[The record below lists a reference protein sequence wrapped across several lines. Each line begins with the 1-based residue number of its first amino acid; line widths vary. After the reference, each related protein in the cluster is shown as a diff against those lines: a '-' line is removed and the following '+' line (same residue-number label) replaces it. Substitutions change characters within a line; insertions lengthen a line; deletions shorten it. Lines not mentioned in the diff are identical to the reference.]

1 VVCLVKKK
9 RGHAN
14 SHRCVNH
21 RFTPGLADIDVPP
34 DSNDL
39 LNDAIDA
46 PAQKTYTRAIV
57 GFKSFLVKQTGV
69 DDLDLLVR
77 DEFRLNELGT
87 KHINALYALW
97 QQDGLRGP
105 SAASTFVAA
114 LQHFHPF
121 VRGKVKPMWRAV
133 SSWQQKCPVKH
144 RRAWPPM
151 LILAMMALAA
161 LAGYPEVALM
171 YALSFHCLLRPGE
184 VCNFTVGDILLQDAF
199 GSFFKELAILTIR
212 FPKTRKRGARIQ
224 HTLVVH
230 QG

>member
-1 VVCLVKKK
+1 MSDSSSDLCDHLCVVCGLSCEKE

-34 DSNDL
+34 DSKDL

-77 DEFRLNELGT
+77 DEFLLNELGT

-114 LQHFHPF
+114 LQHFPILSE
-121 VRGKVKPMWRAV
+121 VK
-133 SSWQQKCPVKH
+133 
-144 RRAWPPM
+144 
-151 LILAMMALAA
+151 
-161 LAGYPEVALM
+161 
-171 YALSFHCLLRPGE
+171 
-184 VCNFTVGDILLQDAF
+184 
-199 GSFFKELAILTIR
+199 
-212 FPKTRKRGARIQ
+212 
-224 HTLVVH
+224 
-230 QG
+230 